1 MEQVTIILAVAV
13 VKDTVLLG
21 LLVMAVK
28 VVAEEAVTII
38 QIALCG
44 VKEIQMEEITE

>member
-1 MEQVTIILAVAV
+1 MLAVVV
-13 VKDTVLLG
+13 VKDTWIHHNPLLG

-28 VVAEEAVTII
+28 VAAEEAVTVI